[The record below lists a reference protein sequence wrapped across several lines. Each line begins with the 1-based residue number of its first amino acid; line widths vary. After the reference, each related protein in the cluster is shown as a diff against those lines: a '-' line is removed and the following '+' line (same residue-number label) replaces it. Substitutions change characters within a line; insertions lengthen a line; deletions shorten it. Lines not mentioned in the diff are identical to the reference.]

1 MHEEIR
7 EYIAANRGL
16 MLQTLRELCLIPA
29 PSHHEEARAEYCRAW
44 LERNGCTGAYIDGAK
59 NVIFPLGCDG
69 SCDITVLAAHTDTVF
84 PDTEPMPYHDDGER
98 IHCPGCADDTAA
110 VVILM
115 LTAKFFAQKGI
126 VPKKGI
132 LFVCNSCEEGLGNL
146 KGVRA
151 LFEAYAG
158 RIGCFVSY
166 DSELNCAH
174 DICVG
179 SHRYEVT
186 AKTVG
191 GHSFN
196 DFGAPNAIAAL
207 AGVVAEIYKID
218 VPRRGAS
225 HTTYNVGTIS
235 GGTSVNTIA
244 QQAEMLYEYRS
255 DHRECLAQM
264 ENMFFG
270 VIENFRRGG
279 VDIEVEKIGDRPCS
293 GAADPQARKALADM
307 ACEMCM
313 RIRSESS
320 LNRVV
325 LSGGVFQNM
334 FLMNRLMDR
343 LFESGFEVYRHSK
356 VPANDE
362 GIAFGQIA
370 IAERSCGAYV
380 PCGTAENC

>member
-7 EYIAANRGL
+7 EFIAANHGL
-16 MLQTLRELCLIPA
+16 MLETLRELCLIPA

-44 LERNGCTGAYIDGAK
+44 LERNGCAGAYIDGAK
-59 NVIFPLGCDG
+59 NVIFPLGCG
-69 SCDITVLAAHTDTVF
+69 ESREITVLAAHTDTVF

-174 DICVG
+174 DVCVG

-196 DFGAPNAIAAL
+196 DFGAENAIAAL
-207 AGVVAEIYKID
+207 AGIVTEIYKIA
-218 VPRRGAS
+218 VPHRGES
-225 HTTYNVGTIS
+225 HTTYNVGTIC

-244 QQAEMLYEYRS
+244 QSATMLCEYRS
-255 DHRECLAQM
+255 DDFACMEQMRESFARIFAAPR
-264 ENMFFG
+264 EG
-270 VIENFRRGG
+270 VELT
-279 VDIEVEKIGDRPCS
+279 VTKVGDRPCGTVD
-293 GAADPQARKALADM
+293 GAKIEALKARITPLIEEVIGERVTYKSASTDCNIPL
-307 ACEMCM
+307 
-313 RIRSESS
+313 S
-320 LNRVV
+320 L
-325 LSGGVFQNM
+325 G
-334 FLMNRLMDR
+334 
-343 LFESGFEVYRHSK
+343 
-356 VPANDE
+356 VPALCIGVCRYHGMHTREEWLDKASLLPGLE
-362 GIAFGQIA
+362 VSLRVAQ
-370 IAERSCGAYV
+370 EL
-380 PCGTAENC
+380 TK